1 MGGESSEPV
10 EPPRRESFED
20 QAQQRQPS
28 LFREFLEFLIHEK
41 KWWLIPIVIVLL
53 ALGLLVVLGSTG
65 AAPFIYT
72 VF

>member
-1 MGGESSEPV
+1 MTGESSNSG
-10 EPPRRESFED
+10 EPPRRESLAE
-20 QAQQRQPS
+20 QAQQHQPG
-28 LFREFLEFLIHEK
+28 LLRELLEFLIHEK